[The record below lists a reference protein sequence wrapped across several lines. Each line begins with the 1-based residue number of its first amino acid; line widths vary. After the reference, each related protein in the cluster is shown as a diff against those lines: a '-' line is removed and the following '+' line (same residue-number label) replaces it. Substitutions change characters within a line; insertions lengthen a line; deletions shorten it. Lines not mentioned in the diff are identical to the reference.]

1 LQFSIYWYTHSGPG
15 PASDSLHFAF
25 TPGESLLFS
34 FSGQQFELTYT
45 QMGDRGVLD
54 VYVDE
59 VKVSTIDESGTGAWQ
74 QTWTSEVLPAGPHHV
89 RLVQASS
96 SGVVD
101 IDAIEIFATAEILPA
116 GTHDDAHPA
125 WHYSTY
131 WYTYAGPGPYE
142 ETMHFS
148 INPKDEALVSFHGS
162 QFSLTYTAMPDRG
175 TLDVFIDGMKV
186 DTIDENGA
194 GAWQQTWTSD
204 LYTAGLHTVRL
215 VHAAGLIT
223 DIDAITI
230 LP

>member
-1 LQFSIYWYTHSGPG
+1 LHYSTNWYTYSGPG
-15 PASDSLHFAF
+15 PAGDTLHFAF

-45 QMGDRGVLD
+45 QMADRGVLD

-59 VKVSTIDESGTGAWQ
+59 VKVGTLDESGTGAWQ
-74 QTWTSEVLPAGPHHV
+74 QTWTSEVLPAGEHNV
-89 RLVQASS
+89 RLVQTSS

-101 IDAIEIFATAEILPA
+101 IDAIEIIPTASVLEA
-116 GTHDDAHPA
+116 GTHDDADPA

-131 WYTYAGPGPYE
+131 WYTYNGPGPYAD
-142 ETMHFS
+142 TMHFS
-148 INPKDEALVSFHGS
+148 INPKDEALVSFNGS

-175 TLDVFIDGMKV
+175 TLDVFIDGVKV
-186 DTIDENGA
+186 ATLDENGA

-204 LYTAGLHTVRL
+204 LYASGLHTVRL
-215 VHAAGLIT
+215 VHAAGPIT